1 MIESL
6 SEQILSMVNRMKV
19 SPDNITLRMTG
30 QSIDL
35 KLCRTPNSINHLIAG
50 SPKETGVNQMH
61 IPIYI
66 VSGNVLVLNEKG
78 AERYLNT
85 GDLRA
90 DEEGISH
97 RRITSGWTQDTWPPG
112 WLVLEFSEGA
122 QYYCITALGYGANY
136 KPENFD
142 DNRSWQKF
150 SAQED
155 TDYSIGDNQEA
166 ALVKGAVIID
176 GHQLFAPQIIPGGTS
191 FTGIGKHAFA
201 VLTSHS

>member
-1 MIESL
+1 MINLL
-6 SEQILSMVNRMKV
+6 SQEIISQIKRMKLH
-19 SPDNITLRMTG
+19 PDNIILRMIG

-50 SPKETGVNQMH
+50 SPELSGVNQMH

-66 VSGNVLVLNEKG
+66 VSGNVLVLNEEG
-78 AERYLNT
+78 AKRYFDT

-97 RRITSGWTQDTWPPG
+97 RRIIGGWTQDTWPPG

-122 QYYCITALGYGANY
+122 QYYCITALGYGTNY

-142 DNRSWQKF
+142 DNRSWEKV

-155 TDYSIGDNQEA
+155 ADYSIGDNQEA
-166 ALVKGAVIID
+166 ALVKGSVIID
-176 GHQLFAPQIIPGGTS
+176 GQKLFAPQIIPSGTS
-191 FTGIGKHAFA
+191 FTGVGKHAFA
-201 VLTSHS
+201 LLTQL